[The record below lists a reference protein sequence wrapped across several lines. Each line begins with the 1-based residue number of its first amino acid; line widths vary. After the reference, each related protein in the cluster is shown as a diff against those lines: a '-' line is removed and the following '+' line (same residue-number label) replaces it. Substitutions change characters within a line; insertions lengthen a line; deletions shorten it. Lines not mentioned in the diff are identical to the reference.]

1 MSSTGDRIAGRAI
14 NATDGTIP
22 ASTARSV
29 AIPHWPVDNCCS
41 VILAREISN
50 GFMGVCHL
58 NPSSNPPAV
67 SWDNLPET
75 LMAAEFRSLGES
87 DTFIRD
93 HTVRALDG
101 PGIGKSSNLILA
113 IQAT

>member
-1 MSSTGDRIAGRAI
+1 MSSTGDLIAGRAI

-29 AIPHWPVDNCCS
+29 AIPHWPV
-41 VILAREISN
+41 EISN

-93 HTVRALDG
+93 HTVRALDR